1 MARIRISLNLGP
13 MVRIDIEGE
22 SCPEIVAA
30 LTDFEKLNDTVDSM
44 FSDLAQRVFPDGV
57 PSGEKDAS

>member
-22 SCPEIVAA
+22 SCPEIVEA
-30 LTDFEKLNDTVDSM
+30 LTDFEKLIDTVDSM
-44 FSDLAQRVFPDGV
+44 VSDLAQRVFPDGV

>member
-22 SCPEIVAA
+22 SCPEIVEA

>member
-1 MARIRISLNLGP
+1 MARISISLNLGP
-13 MVRIDIEGE
+13 MVRIDIEGD
-22 SCPEIVAA
+22 SCPEIVEA
-30 LTDFEKLNDTVDSM
+30 LTGFEKLNDTVDSM

>member
-22 SCPEIVAA
+22 SCPEIVEA
-30 LTDFEKLNDTVDSM
+30 LTDFEKLNDTVDCM

-57 PSGEKDAS
+57 PSGEKDAP